1 MVETMTAG
9 RDPQGRFL
17 SGPEPP
23 ERIAA
28 AEAAALARNTLARP
42 PEPQGKIKPQSVR
55 AGLQTKFLY
64 DLAEDWRL
72 HGIEAIRCMRVEKP
86 TEYVKVVASLMPKEV
101 ELDLASYVARVPI
114 NVVDLDEWSE
124 LNQDLITHKPHEPT

>member
-1 MVETMTAG
+1 MTAG

-23 ERIAA
+23 DILAA
-28 AEAAALARNTLARP
+28 AEAAARARNTLARA

-72 HGIEAIRCMRVEKP
+72 HGIEAIRNMRAEKP
-86 TEYVKVVASLMPKEV
+86 SEYVKVVASLMPKEV
-101 ELDLASYVARVPI
+101 ELDLANYVARVPI
-114 NVVDLDEWSE
+114 NIIDLDEWQT
-124 LNQDLITHKPHEPT
+124 LNQDLITSKP